1 MKINLGAQVWDEGSG
16 TYYDDGTGGGIVDQ
30 TGTSTIYALPAAQA
44 GVAQPNYAA
53 LIAAGAANSIA
64 QLANKRYGVPQVGA
78 GQTYTQLPSGAS
90 QIGPSGAGTFNVN
103 TGGVSGSVGG
113 VSTTMLLLLVG
124 AAALFM
130 RKG

>member
-16 TYYDDGTGGGIVDQ
+16 TYYDDGTGGGTVDQ
-30 TGTSTIYALPAAQA
+30 TGTSTIYALPTQQGA
-44 GVAQPNYAA
+44 AQPNYAA

-90 QIGPSGAGTFNVN
+90 QIGPSGAGTLSVN
-103 TGGVSGSVGG
+103 AGGVSGSVGG